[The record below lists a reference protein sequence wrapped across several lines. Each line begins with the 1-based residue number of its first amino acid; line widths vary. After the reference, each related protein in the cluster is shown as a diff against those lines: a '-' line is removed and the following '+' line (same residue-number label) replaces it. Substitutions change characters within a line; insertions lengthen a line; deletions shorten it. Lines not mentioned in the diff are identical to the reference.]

1 MRTNVVIIGAG
12 MMGQIHAR
20 AWTEL
25 PDVRI
30 TAVVDHD
37 RTAADT
43 LAQRYN
49 ALSTTSL
56 TEGLAEAA
64 IVSICTPPHVHADC
78 VEAAANKGIDI
89 LLEKPAATTVGDY
102 ERMQNAVDRSG
113 IRLMV
118 GMTGRFYPEFQR
130 AFTALNN
137 GTIGRPIAYA
147 EHMHFDASDL
157 PDWYFQRAYA
167 GGGVLLTNGIHSFDR
182 ILWLLQPQK
191 VHILAARVRS
201 LGNRGDVED
210 FADIV
215 LDCDGIMCRVQLL
228 WQPGAGAI
236 RTVELVG
243 EQGTMRMEMHRSI
256 TITNATG
263 QQSEQPYPEQSDFI
277 ERTMVGIRGEVQAL
291 FEARAAGAPA
301 PSPLHKNRRAFDLI
315 MDVYRYAQ
323 GEAND

>member
-20 AWTEL
+20 AWAEL

-30 TAVVDHD
+30 TAIVDHD
-37 RTAADT
+37 RTAADA

-243 EQGTMRMEMHRSI
+243 EQGTMRMEMHRGI
-256 TITNATG
+256 TITNAAG
-263 QQSEQPYPEQSDFI
+263 QQSEQLYPEQSDFI
-277 ERTMVGIRGEVQAL
+277 ERTLVGIRGEVQAL

-301 PSPLHKNRRAFDLI
+301 PSPLHENRRAFDLI